1 MYGGDGFRESERMTQ
16 KKAKKN
22 IFSLLLRIALSFGL
36 LAWVFSKIDIEH
48 TWSVIQTA
56 NLGYLAWACSVFF
69 FINIIVLVR
78 WFVFIKALNLDARMQ
93 DVVKWFFIGIFC
105 NLFLPSAVGGDVIK
119 TIGLS
124 RVVHQKPKV
133 FASVVLDRLSG
144 FAGIVV
150 VAAIMFVVGYEQ
162 IPDRSVGWSIISM
175 TIVSL
180 SITAV
185 LFSHRIY
192 SFFCK
197 IFNRWPSVKESL
209 MSVHYDIALMKG
221 KVGEGVLSIL
231 LSCAAQLL
239 LAYVYFVIAK
249 ALNQN
254 VDFLYFLIFSPLVC
268 VVSAL
273 PSIGGLGVREMGW
286 AYLLGKVGVAQ
297 GVAVS
302 ISLINFLFMV
312 LLGLIGGAMYV
323 YTLFDRRVQL
333 DQAKSGARKQ
343 KA

>member
-1 MYGGDGFRESERMTQ
+1 MTPKQ
-16 KKAKKN
+16 QEKKKSPLSF
-22 IFSLLLRIALSFGL
+22 ILRIVLSFGL
-36 LAWVFSKIDIEH
+36 LAWVFSKIDMAH
-48 TWSVIQTA
+48 TWSVIQSA
-56 NLGYLAWACSVFF
+56 DLGYLAWAFVVFF
-69 FINIIVLVR
+69 FINMLILLR
-78 WFVFIKALNLDARMQ
+78 WYILITALRLDAPLW
-93 DVVKWFFIGIFC
+93 DVIKWFFIGIFC

-119 TIGLS
+119 ILGLS
-124 RVVHQKPKV
+124 KVVQQKPKV

-150 VAAIMFVVGYEQ
+150 VAAIMFVVGYEH

-175 TIVSL
+175 TLVSL
-180 SITAV
+180 AITAV

-192 SFFCK
+192 SFCCK
-197 IFNRWPSVKESL
+197 LFNRWPTVKESL

-221 KVGEGVLSIL
+221 KVGEGLLSIL
-231 LSCAAQLL
+231 LSCLAQLL
-239 LAYVYFVIAK
+239 LAYVYFIVAK

-254 VDFLYFLIFSPLVC
+254 VDFLYFLIFSPLIC
-268 VVSAL
+268 VATAL

-286 AYLLGKVGVAQ
+286 AYLLGKVGVVQ

-312 LLGLIGGAMYV
+312 IVGLIGGAMYV
-323 YTLFDRRVQL
+323 VTFLDRRVQPH
-333 DQAKSGARKQ
+333 QAKSGVRQQ